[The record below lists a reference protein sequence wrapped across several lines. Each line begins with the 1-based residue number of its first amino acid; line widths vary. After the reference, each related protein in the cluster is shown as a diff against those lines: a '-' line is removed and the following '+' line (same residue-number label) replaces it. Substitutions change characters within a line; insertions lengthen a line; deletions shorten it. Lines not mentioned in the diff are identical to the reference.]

1 MIAAG
6 DTLPDATLT
15 NANGEA
21 VALSSYRGKPMVLY
35 FYPKAS
41 TPGCTTEA
49 VEFSAALSD
58 FAALGV
64 AVVGSSADAPKKQ
77 ANFIAKQGLT
87 IDILSDES
95 TEFLAAIGVW
105 AEKSM
110 YGKKYMGIIRTTLLV
125 DADGVVQEVWSPVK
139 VKGHV
144 AEVLESARAKFG

>member
-6 DTLPDATLT
+6 QTLPDAPVMTAGGTAT
-15 NANGEA
+15 N
-21 VALSSYRGKPMVLY
+21 LSAYRGRPLVLY

-49 VEFSAALSD
+49 IEFSAAMD
-58 FAALGV
+58 AFTHLGV
-64 AVVGSSADAPKKQ
+64 AVAGMSADSPKKQ
-77 ANFIAKQGLT
+77 SSFIAKNDLT
-87 IDILSDES
+87 TDILSDES
-95 TEFLAAIGVW
+95 TDFLSAIGVW
-105 AEKSM
+105 DEKSM

-125 DADGVVQEVWSPVK
+125 NADGVVEQVWSPVK

>member
-15 NANGEA
+15 NAAGEA
-21 VALSSYRGKPMVLY
+21 VALASYRGQPMVLY

-49 VEFSAALSD
+49 VEFSAALPD

-64 AVVGSSADAPKKQ
+64 AVVGASADAPKKQ

-87 IDILSDES
+87 TDILSDES
-95 TEFLAAIGVW
+95 TDFLTAIGVW
-105 AEKSM
+105 AEKKN
-110 YGKKYMGIIRTTLLV
+110 YGKTYMGIIRTTVLV
-125 DADGVVQEVWSPVK
+125 DADGVVAQVWSPVK
-139 VKGHV
+139 VKDHV
-144 AEVLESARAKFG
+144 ADVLESARAKFG

>member
-1 MIAAG
+1 MIAVG
-6 DTLPDATLT
+6 DTLPDATLMT
-15 NANGEA
+15 AGGTETTVSA
-21 VALSSYRGKPMVLY
+21 YRGRPLVLY

-49 VEFSAALSD
+49 VEFSAAMDD

-64 AVVGSSADAPKKQ
+64 AVAGMSADSPKKQ
-77 ANFIAKQGLT
+77 SSFIAKNDLT
-87 IDILSDES
+87 TDILSDES
-95 TEFLAAIGVW
+95 TDFLAAIGVW

-125 DADGVVQEVWSPVK
+125 DGDGVVKAVWSPVK

-144 AEVLESARAKFG
+144 AEVLDAARAHVG

>member
-15 NANGEA
+15 NASGEA

-77 ANFIAKQGLT
+77 ANFIVKQALT
-87 IDILSDES
+87 TDILSDES

-110 YGKKYMGIIRTTLLV
+110 YGKTYMGIIRTTLLV
-125 DADGVVQEVWSPVK
+125 DGDGVVQEVWSPVK